1 MLICATLFAPGI
13 VMLNFISNK
22 VFDYLAILAVSLVL
36 LIVVPYIAS
45 VQTPIQSSSLT
56 SDTKDVTYANTE
68 IKPDTQLTQPISRE
82 NMVRIS
88 NYPVKGG
95 KLTSGFGLRKDPIHG
110 RSRMHSGIDIAA
122 VNGTFVYPLGQ
133 GKVTFAGRKGSYG
146 NVLEIQHGNSVITR
160 YAHLEMLLIDVG
172 REVSKDDIVGLVGNT
187 GRSTG
192 PHLHLEVFLN
202 KKKVDPEIFLAGDV
216 AAIFSKLLQE
226 QL

>member
-1 MLICATLFAPGI
+1 MLIFATPHALGI
-13 VMLNFISNK
+13 VMLDFIQSK
-22 VFDYLAILAVSLVL
+22 VSDYLAILAVSLLLLVVL
-36 LIVVPYIAS
+36 PYIAT
-45 VQTPIQSSSLT
+45 VQMPHQSASSI
-56 SDTKDVTYANTE
+56 SDTTNVTFANTE
-68 IKPDTQLTQPISRE
+68 IKPDNLRKQLEARGNI
-82 NMVRIS
+82 VRIS

-95 KLTSGFGLRKDPIHG
+95 KLTSGYGLRKDPIHG

-122 VNGTFVYPLGQ
+122 VNGTFVYPMGK
-133 GKVTFAGRKGSYG
+133 GKVIFAGRKGSYG
-146 NVLEIQHGNSVITR
+146 NVLEIQHGNSVISR

-172 REVSKDDIVGLVGNT
+172 REVSKEDIVALVGNT

-216 AAIFSKLLQE
+216 AKIFSDLVQE